1 MMSELT
7 HFVPSSGPRRRFRG
21 RCSARLGRW
30 MSARFSLRRKLRG
43 GTVALAVLA
52 LIAAVLAPT
61 AVAQSRSIG
70 TVVIANGWSS
80 ADSAVASALAAL
92 ESDSRSDAVVLY
104 ATRRELPSRVAN
116 FIEDH
121 DPSEVILVGGTAAL
135 SSNVQ
140 ADVADIVGSSAV
152 RRIEGRDRCDT
163 AAKAVP
169 STATTFIVANGYS
182 AADTGV
188 AAALAATRDDAAVLL
203 AEADRL
209 TEPTE
214 RIISEQQPLAVEF
227 VGGTAVL
234 AAELADRVQELAPS
248 IRRVPRHSGASR
260 TATAAAAAPNR
271 STTLVIAN
279 GWSPADMGVAAAY
292 AAITSNAAVLYSETD
307 ELTTPTENRIRAL
320 APRAL
325 VLVGGSAALDTSL
338 HARLRTLAPAATIHR
353 ISGSDRIDTAVRA
366 ADGRLTE
373 IATDPPAAPTSL
385 TVTPRNGGLDVSWL
399 APTRTTDASSND
411 DPEVTGYAIQ
421 YRVCT
426 AADETCRSSPRWGT
440 WRSFSHS
447 GTRTS
452 TTISGL
458 TNGTAYQV
466 QVRARN
472 SAGLGPWSV
481 TETGTPLAQTARPSV
496 PSGLTVEAANRLLK
510 VSWSPALPPRNG
522 TVSGYEVEYRRC
534 PTSTT
539 CSSWIPHS
547 HSGTGTTTTITR
559 LVNGISYEVR
569 VQATSSRGDSG
580 WSPSRSGTPALLPGF
595 ERPPDLTPG
604 DRQILVQ
611 WNEPADSGSPIR
623 DYDVQYRACT
633 ATPKD
638 CSDSETEVWGAWRA
652 RSHSGTAQ
660 NSTIS
665 GLTNGT
671 AYEVQVRASNS
682 NGAGPWSEA
691 AEAKPISAPARPS
704 TPIVEPGNTKL
715 VVTWTAPADNGSPI
729 TGYDVEYCTGTCAND
744 ADWDDNSHSGTD
756 TRDEI
761 TGLENGTT
769 YRVRV
774 RAIND
779 VGGAGLGVG
788 PWSPVRTA
796 APKALPEAPGL
807 PTLTPGDRK
816 IDVSWS
822 APTTAPG
829 TTITGYGVQFR
840 ACAATSDD
848 DPPVC
853 ERWAGW
859 RSRSHSGTD
868 TTSEITSLTNGTEYQ
883 VQVRARN
890 ANGFGPWSVAASE
903 TPLGTPSKPAT
914 PRLTAGDGELVVT
927 WTPPADNGSPITGYG
942 VERCESTADCT
953 PDGDWVDDSPGSLL
967 TPDETTGTVTYTL
980 DNLTNGT
987 TYRVRVRAINDVG
1000 GAGQGLGP
1008 WSSTVSGTPT
1018 VRPDFPTGLTMSV
1031 ANRQVG
1037 LSWSAPSGQGA
1048 TIRGYDIEYRACEA
1062 TNDDDTVLTC
1072 GSGTDQTW
1080 GDWKTKSHSGTGIT
1094 ATITG
1099 LTNGTRYQAR
1109 VRARNVNGPGPWS
1122 PEPYPSGIPLA
1133 APSPPTGLTVE
1144 AAHLRLSVSWTES
1157 VSNGADITG
1166 YVMQHRACTATPTN
1180 CTSNPRWG
1188 EWEPADTDTSSDT
1201 TTSRTITTLG
1211 GSALVNGT
1219 KYQVRVKATSASSG
1233 VSGWS
1238 QIKSATPAAVP
1249 DAPSSSLTLT
1259 PDDRQ
1264 ITVTWTPPTNN
1275 GAAITDYDVEFRACT
1290 ATDGDT
1296 TIRTCAANPTWG
1308 SWLPHSHSGASTTA
1322 IIVSLTNG
1330 TKYQMRVRATN
1341 ANGVGP
1347 WSVPSATDG
1356 TTPIGAPA
1364 MPTTP
1369 RVTAGNTK
1377 LTVDWITPRSNGS
1390 TINGYEVEYR
1400 ACTAPASEFMVRS
1413 CASNPTWGNWTP
1425 HSHSGTGT
1433 TATIGSLT
1441 NGTAYQVQVRAT
1453 AGGNRIG
1460 PWSSPVTAMPIGAP
1474 DAPATVELASGNRA
1488 LYVSWT
1494 APVSNGAT
1502 VTGFK
1507 VRYCISTG
1515 SCDPSTGT
1523 DWRTF
1528 NVSGASRRTQTI
1540 GNLANDSTYAVEV
1553 LTTSR
1558 SKGESSWSSQET
1570 AKAGGPN
1577 RVSTPRLTAGSQQ
1590 IGVTWTA
1597 PGQNHSAITGYD
1609 IEYRACTATNSVTT
1623 VLTCASNPTWGTWTR
1638 QTEGVVTTATIPGL
1652 TSGTRYQV
1660 RVRAVNTQGAGQW
1673 SAVALA
1679 TPTS

>member
-1 MMSELT
+1 
-7 HFVPSSGPRRRFRG
+7 
-21 RCSARLGRW
+21 
-30 MSARFSLRRKLRG
+30 MSARFSLRRRLRG
-43 GTVALAVLA
+43 GTVAFAVLA

-61 AVAQSRSIG
+61 AAAQSRSIG

-140 ADVADIVGSSAV
+140 ADAADIVGSSAV
-152 RRIEGRDRCDT
+152 RRIEGRDRFDT

-203 AEADRL
+203 AEADSL

-214 RIISEQQPLAVEF
+214 RIIREQQPLAVEF

-385 TVTPRNGGLDVSWL
+385 TVTPRNAGLDVSWL

-426 AADETCRSSPRWGT
+426 AADETCRSGPRWGT

-510 VSWSPALPPRNG
+510 VSWSPAIPPRNG

-580 WSPSRSGTPALLPGF
+580 WSPSRSATPALLPGF

-633 ATPKD
+633 ATD
-638 CSDSETEVWGAWRA
+638 SDTTDLTCDPDDEATWGAWRSG
-652 RSHSGTAQ
+652 SHSGTAQ
-660 NSTIS
+660 ISTIT

-671 AYEVQVRASNS
+671 AYQVEVRASNS
-682 NGAGPWSEA
+682 NGAGPWSGA
-691 AEAKPISAPARPS
+691 AKETPISVPAQPS
-704 TPIVEPGNTKL
+704 TPILEPGNEKL
-715 VVTWTAPADNGSPI
+715 VVTWTAPSDNGRAIS
-729 TGYDVEYCTGTCAND
+729 GYDVEYCTGTCASD
-744 ADWDDNSHSGTD
+744 STDWSNNSHSGIVTKD
-756 TRDEI
+756 
-761 TGLENGTT
+761 
-769 YRVRV
+769 
-774 RAIND
+774 
-779 VGGAGLGVG
+779 
-788 PWSPVRTA
+788 
-796 APKALPEAPGL
+796 
-807 PTLTPGDRK
+807 
-816 IDVSWS
+816 
-822 APTTAPG
+822 
-829 TTITGYGVQFR
+829 
-840 ACAATSDD
+840 
-848 DPPVC
+848 
-853 ERWAGW
+853 
-859 RSRSHSGTD
+859 
-868 TTSEITSLTNGTEYQ
+868 EITSLTNGTTYK
-883 VQVRARN
+883 VRVRAVNNLGEGPWSPVRSAAPKAVPDAPDAPVLTPRHREIGVSWDPPTDLHGTTITGYDIQYRACTATPKDCTSNPRWGNWRSKGHPDTDTLESTITGLTN
-890 ANGFGPWSVAASE
+890 ATKYEVRVRAKISGGFGPYSE
-903 TPLGTPSKPAT
+903 ATPGTPLGKPSKPST
-914 PRLTAGDGELVVT
+914 PKVTAGDGELMVT
-927 WTPPADNGSPITGYG
+927 WTAPANNGSAITDYRI
-942 VERCESTADCT
+942 EHCQSTADCNVDTNWDEDTSLTVPT
-953 PDGDWVDDSPGSLL
+953 PDP
-967 TPDETTGTVTYTL
+967 VTDILMHTL
-980 DNLTNGT
+980 SELTNGT
-987 TYRVRVRAINDVG
+987 TYRIRLLATND
-1000 GAGQGLGP
+1000 QGDSP

-1018 VRPDFPTGLTMSV
+1018 VRPDAPTNLTMNV
-1031 ANRQVG
+1031 ADRQVALLWNAANDKG
-1037 LSWSAPSGQGA
+1037 VAL
-1048 TIRGYDIEYRACEA
+1048 TGYDIQYRACA
-1062 TNDDDTVLTC
+1062 TTSSDADIPRCDTTEDLV
-1072 GSGTDQTW
+1072 W
-1080 GDWKTKSHSGTGIT
+1080 GAWKTHSHSGVGIS

-1099 LTNGTRYQAR
+1099 LINGTKYEAR
-1109 VRARNVNGPGPWS
+1109 VRARNRNGAGPWS
-1122 PEPYPSGIPLA
+1122 EPYASGVPLA
-1133 APSPPTGLTVE
+1133 AASTPTGLSVE
-1144 AAHLRLSVSWTES
+1144 AAHERLSVSWTAS
-1157 VSNGADITG
+1157 APHGSTITG
-1166 YVMQHRACTATPTN
+1166 YVMQHRECLATPKS
-1180 CTSNPRWG
+1180 CTSNARW
-1188 EWEPADTDTSSDT
+1188 SDWT
-1201 TTSRTITTLG
+1201 AHSDVGDGTNRTIPDLT
-1211 GSALVNGT
+1211 NGT
-1219 KYQVRVKATSASSG
+1219 KYQVRVQATSRTG
-1233 VSGWS
+1233 NNDVVSGWS

-1249 DAPSSSLTLT
+1249 DAPSSSLALT
-1259 PDDRQ
+1259 ADDRQ

-1296 TIRTCAANPTWG
+1296 TIRTCATEPTWG
-1308 SWLPHSHSGASTTA
+1308 AWLPHSHSGASTTA

-1356 TTPIGAPA
+1356 ETPIGAPA

-1369 RVTAGNTK
+1369 RVTAGNAK

-1400 ACTAPASEFMVRS
+1400 ACTAPASEFMVHS
-1413 CASNPTWGNWTP
+1413 CASNPTWGAWLP

-1453 AGGNRIG
+1453 AQDDRIG

-1474 DAPATVELASGNRA
+1474 RAPATVELASGNRA

-1515 SCDPSTGT
+1515 NCHPSTGT
-1523 DWRTF
+1523 DWRTI

-1540 GNLANDSTYAVEV
+1540 GSLANDSTYAVEV

-1558 SKGESSWSSQET
+1558 SKGESSWSNRET

-1577 RVSTPRLTAGSQQ
+1577 RVSPPRLTADSQQ

-1597 PGQNHSAITGYD
+1597 PGQNHSPITGYD
-1609 IEYRACTATNSVTT
+1609 IKYRACTATDSVTT
-1623 VLTCASNPTWGTWTR
+1623 VLTCASNPTWGIWTR
-1638 QTEGVVTTATIPGL
+1638 QTESAVTTATIPSL